1 MPRLG
6 KSKRNGKTSY
16 NLQVRTR
23 SYSFLKEIYDVF
35 YIKKNGK
42 KYIKIIPQEIFFL
55 LNPISMAF

>member
-16 NLQVRTR
+16 YLQVRTR

-42 KYIKIIPQEIFFL
+42 KYIKIIPPEIFF
-55 LNPISMAF
+55 